1 MKLIFCFSKI
11 KLIEYE
17 ILILNYILNYN
28 TKVKIFFILVKLILL
43 IYLIINYYLFFLKEK
58 NKLFS
63 FIFLIILKI
72 IIPIE
77 NKLDFKF
84 GNKIFF

>member
-1 MKLIFCFSKI
+1 MKLIFCFGKI
-11 KLIEYE
+11 KLIEYK

-28 TKVKIFFILVKLILL
+28 TKVKIFFILLKLILL
-43 IYLIINYYLFFLKEK
+43 IYLIINYYLIFIKEK

-63 FIFLIILKI
+63 FRFWIILKI

-77 NKLDFKF
+77 NKLDL
-84 GNKIFF
+84 

>member
-1 MKLIFCFSKI
+1 MKLIFSFGKI

-17 ILILNYILNYN
+17 ILILNYILNDN
-28 TKVKIFFILVKLILL
+28 TKVKIFLILVKLILI
-43 IYLIINYYLFFLKEK
+43 IYLIINYYLIFWKEK

-63 FIFLIILKI
+63 FIFWIILKI

-77 NKLDFKF
+77 NKLDF
-84 GNKIFF
+84 